1 MIKFKFMMAK
11 LNKNQAFISIQLSEE
26 NIKGA
31 ASNLRLGG
39 PLEGLAVFVI

>member
-1 MIKFKFMMAK
+1 MFKFKFMMAK
-11 LNKNQAFISIQLSEE
+11 LNENQAFISIQLSEE